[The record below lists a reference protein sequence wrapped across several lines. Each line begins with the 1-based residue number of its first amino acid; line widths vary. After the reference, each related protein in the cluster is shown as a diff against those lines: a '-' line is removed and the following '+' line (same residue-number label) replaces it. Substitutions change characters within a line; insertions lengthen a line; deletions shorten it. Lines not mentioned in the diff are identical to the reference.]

1 MSRSGEIFRPWRVM
15 SSPVL
20 TMIVSALGSI
30 NSYRPRRSLE
40 APTPPARA
48 AMVFVFAADIVR
60 GLPYYLVGRLCSEG
74 LQPSLSDGFRMTPVY
89 ILRQRRDCQFD
100 RYSKFIA
107 TWHSRWHRP
116 IVLRGGSLSVT
127 ERPRE
132 R

>member
-20 TMIVSALGSI
+20 TMIVRAPGSI

-60 GLPYYLVGRLCSEG
+60 GLPYYLVGRLCVEV

-89 ILRQRRDCQFD
+89 ILRQRRDCQ
-100 RYSKFIA
+100 SIA
-107 TWHSRWHRP
+107 TQSPLLLGIAVGIGQLFYVGAHFR
-116 IVLRGGSLSVT
+116 
-127 ERPRE
+127 
-132 R
+132 